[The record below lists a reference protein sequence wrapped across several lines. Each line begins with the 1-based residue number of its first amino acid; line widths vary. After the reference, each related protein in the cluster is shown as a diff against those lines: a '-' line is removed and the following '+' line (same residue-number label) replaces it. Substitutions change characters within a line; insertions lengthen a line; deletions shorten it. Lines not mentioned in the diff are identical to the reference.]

1 MPNKGF
7 IRVAAAVPEVK
18 VADCMYNAK
27 EIINIINGASEK
39 DVSLIVFPELA
50 LTSASCGD
58 LYGSDILCNS
68 AQDALL
74 YVLDETYEAE
84 SISII
89 GMPLKYGNSIL
100 NVAAVVHKGAV
111 RAFVP
116 KVGQSENRF
125 FSSVKGCLDLEIS
138 FNEIGRAHV

>member
-50 LTSASCGD
+50 
-58 LYGSDILCNS
+58 
-68 AQDALL
+68 
-74 YVLDETYEAE
+74 
-84 SISII
+84 
-89 GMPLKYGNSIL
+89 
-100 NVAAVVHKGAV
+100 
-111 RAFVP
+111 
-116 KVGQSENRF
+116 
-125 FSSVKGCLDLEIS
+125 S
-138 FNEIGRAHV
+138 FRSL